1 VSRRHVRRFAVV
13 LAGATAGSVFTA
25 APAWADPPGAGIV
38 KNVLSGTTGWAWDS
52 VASGIAGWVLG
63 AVAYFVDGVLNFLK
77 TSARPD
83 VKADWFAGAG
93 SPFATVRNLAG
104 VLLAGFVLL
113 GLLQG
118 LLHGDPVAMVRR
130 MAADLPLAVLGMV
143 ATLVVV
149 DKLVGLTDALS
160 TAVLGNADG
169 QAMRF
174 LSGFGMSATAGPGGF
189 AAVVVGLVAVM
200 AAFLLWVELMVRSAL
215 VYLLVAVS
223 PLAFAA
229 MVWPAARGV
238 LRRTVQLLVAVVLS
252 KLAVAVALAAG
263 VAALGGADRTG
274 VATAGAGDALAGG
287 MGTLLVGATLL
298 CLAAF
303 APFLVLQLIPL
314 AEGALVAQGI
324 SRGPVRAAQSGLGAY
339 STTTSLARLSGDR
352 GAAVPANG
360 SNGVPAPAAPG
371 GGGVAGGGAGA
382 GPAIAGVAGVAAEKA
397 TKRVRTT
404 VERSA
409 TDTATTPSSP
419 QPPPP
424 RPREPGTP
432 PVPPPGRPTSSKR
445 RES

>member
-1 VSRRHVRRFAVV
+1 
-13 LAGATAGSVFTA
+13 VFTA

-104 VLLAGFVLL
+104 VLLVGFVLL
-113 GLLQG
+113 GLVQG
-118 LLHGDPVAMVRR
+118 LLHGDPAAMVRR

-143 ATLVVV
+143 ATIVVV

-174 LSGFGMSATAGPGGF
+174 LSGLGMTATAGPAGF
-189 AAVVVGLVAVM
+189 AAVVVGLVAVV

-252 KLAVAVALAAG
+252 KLAIAVALAVG
-263 VAALGGADRTG
+263 VAALGGADRNG
-274 VATAGAGDALAGG
+274 VATAGAGVATAGSGDTLAGG

-352 GAAVPANG
+352 GAAAPASG
-360 SNGVPAPAAPG
+360 SGGVPAPPAPG
-371 GGGVAGGGAGA
+371 GGGVAAGGAGA
-382 GPAIAGVAGVAAEKA
+382 GPTIASAAGATAGKA

-404 VERSA
+404 VARSA

-424 RPREPGTP
+424 RREPGTL